1 MTKSNKKRKNGII
14 AIVLICFIAGI
25 CAGIGF
31 CHYRNLKAEE
41 DALSA
46 STEPFSESRTAA
58 KSSDTALT
66 DTTEQS
72 TEKNSNN
79 HETDTSATKQAKGYS
94 LPLSINQA
102 LNALEEHY
110 GSGYNIS
117 STVEEDGYNY
127 FAVYSGE
134 EKYASV
140 KVDLSTGEATETIVS
155 TGKITD
161 YYLV

>member
-1 MTKSNKKRKNGII
+1 MAKDKKGKTGII
-14 AIVLICFIAGI
+14 AIILICFIAGI

-31 CHYRNLKAEE
+31 YHYSNQKADENTASSFE
-41 DALSA
+41 ASSENPTVTESA
-46 STEPFSESRTAA
+46 SVSSAGTAEQTT
-58 KSSDTALT
+58 KSS
-66 DTTEQS
+66 S
-72 TEKNSNN
+72 TKK
-79 HETDTSATKQAKGYS
+79 ETDTSATKQAKGYS

-110 GSGYNIS
+110 GSSYNIS
-117 STVEEDGYNY
+117 STVEEGGYNY

-140 KVDLSTGEATETIVS
+140 KVNLSTGEATETIVS
-155 TGKITD
+155 TGKKTD